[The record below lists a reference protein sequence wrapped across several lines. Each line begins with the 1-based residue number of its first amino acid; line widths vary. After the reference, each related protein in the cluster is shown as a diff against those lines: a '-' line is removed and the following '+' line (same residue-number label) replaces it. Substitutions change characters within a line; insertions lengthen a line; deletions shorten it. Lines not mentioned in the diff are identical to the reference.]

1 MRGQLSPDLAD
12 FIDSVNKAIAQAK
25 QDGVV
30 PSPELAREKLAA
42 LSAFNTNI
50 PEITFSEV
58 SYIDSPD
65 ATISVRVY
73 SPAPNEKLPVIIF
86 FHGGGHMCGDSKL
99 YEPMCIKMANSANSV
114 VISVD
119 YRLSPEFPY
128 PCGLNDAEF
137 VVKNYESLLTGIQFD
152 ASQLAIAGDSAGGAI
167 CTSLTMR
174 QLNDKSL
181 KFNKQI
187 LIYPSVDYTMSMPSV
202 KDNGIGFFLE
212 QPRVQWYFDNYFLN
226 NEDRKQASAL
236 FNPVDSGSPSSL
248 VIVAGCDPLR
258 DEGLAYADKLKEQG
272 VQVEVKRFD
281 NMIHAFMNIEDL
293 VPKECAELY
302 QAIGSFI
309 KGR

>member
-50 PEITFSEV
+50 PEITFSEL

-65 ATISVRVY
+65 ATIPVRVY

-137 VVKNYESLLTGIQFD
+137 VVKHYESLLTGVQFD

-174 QLNDKSL
+174 QVKYKNL

-212 QPRVQWYFDNYFLN
+212 HPRVQWYFDNYFLN

-258 DEGLAYADKLKEQG
+258 DEGLAYAEKLIEQG